1 MTIDL
6 SHEKDGN
13 TACKKKRCPTLKCHL
28 KVSDD
33 GDADYSKDYDGDHD
47 DDDYDDDNDD
57 DDYICAF

>member
-33 GDADYSKDYDGDHD
+33 GDADYSKDYDGD
-47 DDDYDDDNDD
+47 DNDD